1 MLRVNSYS
9 INNFKSQTTQQRST
23 AFNPAKLSIYYY
35 NDTHGNSDQ
44 IAGIMESAKHFRKHN
59 KDTVNFVLS
68 AGDNVSGADAQKN
81 GFIFDLMQ
89 NMMGV
94 DVSAIGNHEIDAGSK
109 GFHQAAKDKKIQF
122 IATNI
127 ELDDDNPMKEFVRKS
142 TIKEQN
148 GVRYGFIGAMPI
160 DFKTCTKKQVQEG
173 IEVLDFE
180 DTVEELQE
188 EIDELRK
195 QNIDKIIL
203 VSHVGYE
210 TDKKLAQNLDGVDII
225 IGGHSHSVV
234 NGAKHGENIILSKS
248 NEPVLIV
255 QAGENGKYYGV
266 LNAEFNQNGTLKSV
280 NNSLVQSPLSKKSP
294 VVEFIKTKNLGESP
308 QIATISEI
316 DPMAK
321 NRRIAP
327 SAWANLMADS
337 MRNEL
342 NTDIAL
348 LNAANIRKVP
358 QEGILTQRDVSES
371 APMKNNLLKTKI
383 TQKQLVEAIKASLQR
398 TYSSQEGEPGLL
410 LVSGLTYK
418 FTDNGKLLE
427 MNFVDKKGKKTPIDI
442 NNPSD
447 NITYSA
453 VYDSFVAQQGGEYP
467 ELFPQ
472 FPTQEFNFDK
482 DKTAVDY
489 ISKMKNKNSLVIVDD
504 KRIEII
510 KTSQSKPQSNSMRS
524 FLNLTCPIGA

>member
-210 TDKKLAQNLDGVDII
+210 TDKKYNVIMGPTMKVRKKGTWMEEVNFLLKNRCKGGDGIFVDVIIYDNIAESKLTDQIHRTFMKLLMPIYVLLDNLRIPHDSLSRFIRWYANKYSRRHENSSLVSQPI
-225 IGGHSHSVV
+225 SVPWE
-234 NGAKHGENIILSKS
+234 KFLK
-248 NEPVLIV
+248 EPIFKKEDVYPFKLYEFE
-255 QAGENGKYYGV
+255 GRKYYSYNNIEKILKQWYGPNCLKKWDGYIV
-266 LNAEFNQNGTLKSV
+266 WNPFCRLFSIRCWPICRILPFLLLGCAFPNSFPVGSPPSDFWNGQKPGAVRNGTH
-280 NNSLVQSPLSKKSP
+280 
-294 VVEFIKTKNLGESP
+294 
-308 QIATISEI
+308 
-316 DPMAK
+316 
-321 NRRIAP
+321 RWYRP
-327 SAWANLMADS
+327 SHDS
-337 MRNEL
+337 
-342 NTDIAL
+342 
-348 LNAANIRKVP
+348 
-358 QEGILTQRDVSES
+358 
-371 APMKNNLLKTKI
+371 
-383 TQKQLVEAIKASLQR
+383 
-398 TYSSQEGEPGLL
+398 
-410 LVSGLTYK
+410 
-418 FTDNGKLLE
+418 
-427 MNFVDKKGKKTPIDI
+427 
-442 NNPSD
+442 
-447 NITYSA
+447 
-453 VYDSFVAQQGGEYP
+453 
-467 ELFPQ
+467 
-472 FPTQEFNFDK
+472 
-482 DKTAVDY
+482 
-489 ISKMKNKNSLVIVDD
+489 
-504 KRIEII
+504 
-510 KTSQSKPQSNSMRS
+510 
-524 FLNLTCPIGA
+524 